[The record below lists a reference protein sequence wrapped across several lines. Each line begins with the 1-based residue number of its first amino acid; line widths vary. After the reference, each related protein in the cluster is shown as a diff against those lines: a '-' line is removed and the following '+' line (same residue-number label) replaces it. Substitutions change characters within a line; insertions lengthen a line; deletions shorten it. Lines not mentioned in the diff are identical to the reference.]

1 MIIITAVIK
10 ILIAIVVFGM
20 IIFVHEFGHFIMARL
35 MGVRVLEFALGM
47 GPKLIRF
54 KGKET
59 EYSLRLFPIGGFCSM
74 AGEDAAGGG
83 SVAADQ
89 DFADTDD
96 PRAFCNKKVWRRI
109 LIVIAGALMNLILGF
124 VLLIVYFAAFTQ
136 PQEAGQP
143 AYYASTVI
151 AVLPEEAP
159 AYQTGLR
166 VGDDVLSIDGKRVF
180 TNFDMANI
188 LQSDDDGV
196 MDFVVRREV
205 DGKKSKVELDDVTFE
220 LKVNEETG
228 TRELIYDFKVL
239 GIQKTV
245 WTTVEQ
251 AGRMEASVG
260 VLIWRSFGDLITGK
274 YGLNELSG
282 PVGTVEAIG
291 DAALNQSDGGI
302 AIDWMSLVM
311 MTVIVTV
318 NVGIFNLLPLPAL
331 DGGRLV
337 FLIIEGVTRKKV
349 PEKFEGMIHVIG
361 LVLLLL
367 LMVVVTFSDIWKLF
381 S

>member
-1 MIIITAVIK
+1 MIVITVVIK
-10 ILIAIVVFGM
+10 ILIAIVVFGI

-47 GPKLIRF
+47 GPKLLRF

-83 SVAADQ
+83 SVATDQ

-109 LIVIAGALMNLILGF
+109 LIVIAGAVMNLILGF
-124 VLLIVYFAAFTQ
+124 VLLVVYFAVFTQ
-136 PQEAGQP
+136 PRQADQP

-151 AVLPEEAP
+151 AQLPEDAP

-166 VGDDVLSIDGKRVF
+166 VGDDIISIDGKRVF
-180 TNFDMANI
+180 TNFDIASM
-188 LQSDDDGV
+188 LQSDEDGV

-205 DGKKSKVELDDVTFE
+205 DGKKEKVTLDGVTFE
-220 LKVNEETG
+220 IQVDEESG
-228 TRELIYDFKVL
+228 ARELIYDFKVL
-239 GIQKTV
+239 GIKKTV
-245 WTTVEQ
+245 WSTIEQ
-251 AGRMEASVG
+251 AADMEMSVG
-260 VLIWRSFGDLITGK
+260 VLVWRSFGDLVTGK

-282 PVGTVEAIG
+282 PVGTVDAIG
-291 DAALNQSDGGI
+291 DAAIDQTEQGI
-302 AIDWMSLVM
+302 SIDWASLLM
-311 MTVIVTV
+311 MGVIVTV

-331 DGGRLV
+331 DGGRLM
-337 FLIIEGVTRKKV
+337 FLVIEGVTRKKV
-349 PEKFEGMIHVIG
+349 PEKFEGMVHVIG
-361 LVLLLL
+361 FVLLLL